1 MQVGD
6 IIIFEEGDTT
16 LLGWVIAFNF
26 NTNIMQVLT
35 SSDPVLEEI
44 WGRYY
49 LETYKVCNKSK
60 INIIKHVDDVEDAL
74 DILDNSEGILG
85 GYV

>member
-6 IIIFEEGDTT
+6 IIVFEEGDTT
-16 LLGWVIAFNF
+16 LLGWVISFKH
-26 NTNIMQVLT
+26 NIMQVLT

-74 DILDNSEGILG
+74 DILDNSEGILR

>member
-6 IIIFEEGDTT
+6 IIVFEEGDTT
-16 LLGWVIAFNF
+16 LLGWVISFKNDL
-26 NTNIMQVLT
+26 MQVLT

-60 INIIKHVDDVEDAL
+60 INIVKHVDDVEDAL

-85 GYV
+85 GYM

>member
-6 IIIFEEGDTT
+6 IIVFEEGDTT
-16 LLGWVIAFNF
+16 LLGWVISFKND
-26 NTNIMQVLT
+26 IMQVLT

-60 INIIKHVDDVEDAL
+60 INIVKHVDDVEDAL

-85 GYV
+85 GYM